1 MKKFLLI
8 GYGNP
13 GRGDD
18 GLGPALAEAIEQRQ
32 FADVEVD
39 IDFQLNVEDAY
50 AFEGREA
57 VIFADAM
64 VKGDEGFTWHEIE
77 PKDETS
83 FTSHSV
89 SPAGVMAL
97 AKKLFNIRTRGFVLA
112 IRGYEFDEFGA
123 PITERGGKNL
133 RDAIAFLEARLS
145 SGELGVRTPV

>member
-1 MKKFLLI
+1 MKKVLVI

-32 FADVEVD
+32 FKDVEVD

-50 AFEGREA
+50 AFEGRDA
-57 VIFADAM
+57 VIFADAT
-64 VKGDEGFTWHEIE
+64 VKGDDGFTWHEIE

-97 AKKLFNIRTRGFVLA
+97 AKRLFNISTRGFVLG

-123 PITERGGKNL
+123 PITEKGGKNL

-145 SGELGVRTPV
+145 SGELGVQTPV